1 MSVYTKNCVFSLAS
15 MLKNAHL
22 CVVSGGALGVDI
34 TASMAAMPN
43 TIGIFANGLDQ
54 IYPRTNEK
62 IIKQIYENALALS
75 EYEDDYLPKNYD
87 FLLRNRL
94 VIALSKAVV
103 VAQADIKSGSMQS
116 AKLALELNKP
126 LYVLPQRLEESTGT
140 NFLLKENK
148 AKLICDFKEF
158 VSEFA
163 SIDINQDEFLEFCK
177 KGVSVDEALK
187 IYGQKV
193 YEYELEGKNF
203 HRRAFYKGFS
213 MRALALDVG
222 LKRIGVAL
230 CIDKKIAL
238 PLDAVLRKNR
248 NQAANEIKNLLKIHE
263 ISLLIVGIPKGGSSE
278 EEMTRRIKHFVSLL
292 EFDKEI
298 CFVDESGTSKEALG
312 YGVAN
317 TRKKDGK
324 LDSLSAFIM
333 IKDYFAL

>member
-126 LYVLPQRLEESTGT
+126 LYALPQRLEESTGT

-193 YEYELEGKNF
+193 YEYELEGKISIEGLF
-203 HRRAFYKGFS
+203 IRV
-213 MRALALDVG
+213 LA
-222 LKRIGVAL
+222 
-230 CIDKKIAL
+230 
-238 PLDAVLRKNR
+238 
-248 NQAANEIKNLLKIHE
+248 
-263 ISLLIVGIPKGGSSE
+263 
-278 EEMTRRIKHFVSLL
+278 
-292 EFDKEI
+292 
-298 CFVDESGTSKEALG
+298 
-312 YGVAN
+312 
-317 TRKKDGK
+317 
-324 LDSLSAFIM
+324 
-333 IKDYFAL
+333 